1 MENEAPQV
9 PPTTGTPQ
17 VPPTSGTPTP
27 QEPVKYKFPTETIEL
42 PSKGLLYPLDHP
54 LASGKVE
61 MKYMTAKEEDILT
74 NQNFIN
80 NGTVL
85 DKLLQSLILTKVNYN
100 DLLVGD
106 KNAIM
111 IASRILGYGKDYEF
125 AYDGEEHVV
134 DLSLLENK
142 EIDESKFSQRQ
153 NNFEFTLPHT
163 GTNVTFRIMDG
174 HLEKKI
180 ENEIKGLKKIN
191 KLSSAELST
200 RMKHLITSVE
210 GDETP
215 KTIRDF
221 VDNYL
226 LARDSRALREYIKH
240 IQPDISL
247 ETTLTING
255 EEREMEVPIGINFFF
270 PDA

>member
-1 MENEAPQV
+1 MENQQPQT
-9 PPTTGTPQ
+9 PPTSETPQ
-17 VPPTSGTPTP
+17 V
-27 QEPVKYKFPTETIEL
+27 QEPVTYKFPTETIEL
-42 PSKGLLYPLDHP
+42 PTKGLLYPEGHP
-54 LASGKVE
+54 LSSGKIE

-100 DLLVGD
+100 DLFIGD

-111 IASRILGYGKDYEF
+111 IAARILGYGKDYEF
-125 AYDGEEHVV
+125 EYMGEDHVV
-134 DLSLLENK
+134 DLSLLENT
-142 EIDESKFSQRQ
+142 EIDTSLFTKGQ
-153 NNFEFTLPHT
+153 NQFPFVLPHT
-163 GTNVTFRIMDG
+163 NTNITFKLMDG

-180 ENEIKGLKKIN
+180 ENEVKGLKKIN
-191 KLSSAELST
+191 KFSSPELST
-200 RMKHLITSVE
+200 RMKHMITSVE

-226 LARDSRALREYIKH
+226 LARDSRALREYIKE

-255 EEREMEVPIGINFFF
+255 EEREMEVPIGVNFFF